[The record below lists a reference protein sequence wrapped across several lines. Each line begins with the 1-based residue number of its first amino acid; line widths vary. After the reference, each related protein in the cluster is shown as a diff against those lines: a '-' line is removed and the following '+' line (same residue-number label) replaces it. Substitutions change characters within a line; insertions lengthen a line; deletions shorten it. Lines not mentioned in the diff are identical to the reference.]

1 VRVDMAGRTRLPR
14 VAMKVDMADVT
25 VALVRVERQ
34 IGVRARAR
42 LVVVFVGMGVDVA
55 GTVTVGVE
63 VNRVGV
69 VVVTVRMR
77 LIGMRIV
84 EVILIAPHI
93 LVIAMVVVEMIRV
106 RDIPVVIVRRG
117 GVFVV
122 VIAMLHIP
130 VVPVRWMLVGR
141 IEVAGAG
148 RIAIVGV
155 IGRVGVVLVQHP
167 IEVIGMPGVGVVI
180 EQEIAVNVGVI
191 TVVGVGVSMIVEMRY
206 GICMVTVRR
215 PRRVEVDIAVINHFV
230 LIPRIAVCVVVRRRA
245 LGVRRRNSHGGHERG
260 NPAGAD
266 QGGAGEFLL
275 TLGDAGIASRVLRCL
290 VVSSIRHVRLRAGV
304 FVEL

>member
-1 VRVDMAGRTRLPR
+1 MPDVEVGLVRMQKQVDMRDRASLIRVLVGMRVDMRRVAVTVRVDVDA
-14 VAMKVDMADVT
+14 VAMVT
-25 VALVRVERQ
+25 
-34 IGVRARAR
+34 
-42 LVVVFVGMGVDVA
+42 
-55 GTVTVGVE
+55 
-63 VNRVGV
+63 VNRVRMILMGNAGV
-69 VVVTVRMR
+69 GMIPVRVVQMIRVGNIR
-77 LIGMRIV
+77 
-84 EVILIAPHI
+84 VILIVPLI
-93 LVIAMVVVEMIRV
+93 CVIAMVVVEMIRV